1 MTKSRNLL
9 AMASALV
16 VAFITFSHAADDDLT
31 VADLERMMVD
41 LSNWGRWG
49 ADHQLGTLNLITA
62 EKRIQAAGLV
72 KLGVSVSMAQT
83 LLTTPQID
91 SPSAFEHEMVV
102 TPNDTN
108 PWAVDRL
115 SVVFHG
121 LGHSHIDSLCH
132 HGYKGKYY
140 NDNSV
145 STITSDGCGTGSVIT
160 MADGIFTRAVLMDIP
175 RLKGE
180 KWLEPGT
187 PVFAED
193 LEAWEQQ
200 IGIRVGSGDA
210 VLLRTGRWAR
220 REALGAWDPGQGF
233 AGFHASAVAWLK
245 QRDVAIVGTDAGLDV
260 SPSGM
265 EGEGSPV
272 HILVLVALGMPILDA
287 MNLEAVAQK
296 AAELERW
303 EFLLTAAPLKV
314 PTGTGSPLNAIA
326 TF

>member
-31 VADLERMMVD
+31 VADLKRMMVD

-72 KLGVSVSMAQT
+72 KLEV
-83 LLTTPQID
+83 
-91 SPSAFEHEMVV
+91 
-102 TPNDTN
+102 
-108 PWAVDRL
+108 
-115 SVVFHG
+115 
-121 LGHSHIDSLCH
+121 
-132 HGYKGKYY
+132 
-140 NDNSV
+140 
-145 STITSDGCGTGSVIT
+145 
-160 MADGIFTRAVLMDIP
+160 
-175 RLKGE
+175 
-180 KWLEPGT
+180 
-187 PVFAED
+187 
-193 LEAWEQQ
+193 WEQQ

-265 EGEGSPV
+265 EGEG
-272 HILVLVALGMPILDA
+272 
-287 MNLEAVAQK
+287 
-296 AAELERW
+296 
-303 EFLLTAAPLKV
+303 
-314 PTGTGSPLNAIA
+314 
-326 TF
+326 